1 MKVSKA
7 MEMLKGYEPDEEIY
21 ILWWDSEIIE
31 AHSDEPLT
39 ESDWNDIVHS
49 LEHNDAG
56 SEEVSEFIVAEIE
69 DKL

>member
-21 ILWWDSEIIE
+21 ILWWDSEIME
-31 AHSDEPLT
+31 SHSDEPLT
-39 ESDWNDIVHS
+39 EADWNDIVHS

-56 SEEVSEFIVAEIE
+56 SEEVSEFIVSEIE